1 MQTFVVG
8 WHLFVLHATGPAATA
23 ATLAACG
30 YVPTGLR
37 LPVDEAVA
45 EIDDLAPEGIAVL
58 DRSGPGVHAVARIFD
73 HDELPLALSARGG
86 ETMTFLW
93 SAADDVSVLSIFRD
107 GRPYH
112 RLVRADG
119 EVVVD
124 EGPSLPIEATVSW
137 SDAQAALQEVAVWLV
152 GEPIGTESWM
162 ARSTVIHRR
171 RRRSS

>member
-58 DRSGPGVHAVARIFD
+58 DRPGPGVHAVARVFD
-73 HDELPLALSARGG
+73 HDELPLALSAGGG

-93 SAADDVSVLSIFRD
+93 KGVDDVVVLSIFHD

-112 RLVRADG
+112 RLVRVDG

-124 EGPSLPIEATVSW
+124 EGPALPIEATVDW
-137 SDAQAALQEVAVWLV
+137 TDAQAALQEVAVWLV
-152 GEPIGTESWM
+152 GEPVGTESWR
-162 ARSTVIHRR
+162 ARPTVIHRR
-171 RRRSS
+171 RRRSG